1 MFEKEFV
8 ERLKELYQAGKTY
21 EEIADITGIARSNVA
36 CTING
41 SRPPKNLTVDALLKA
56 FPEATINLHGD
67 NVRINAPQN
76 AGNVVGVNNGSVSS
90 SGNFQI
96 WAMDKILAADE
107 LTDEEKIKMMKV
119 LKK

>member
-8 ERLKELYQAGKTY
+8 ERLKELHQAGKTY
-21 EEIADITGIARSNVA
+21 EEIVTLTGLSRTVVA
-36 CTING
+36 YAING

-56 FPEATINLHGD
+56 FPEATIILYGD

-90 SGNFQI
+90 LGDFQI
-96 WAMDKILAADE
+96 WAMDKILTADE